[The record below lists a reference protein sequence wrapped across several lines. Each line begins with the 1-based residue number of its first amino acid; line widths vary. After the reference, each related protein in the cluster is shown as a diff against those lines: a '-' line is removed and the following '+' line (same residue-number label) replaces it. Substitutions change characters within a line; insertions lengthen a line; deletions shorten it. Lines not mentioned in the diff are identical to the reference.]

1 MAEEKGSVCVTGATG
16 FIASRLI
23 MGLLQ
28 QGYFVRATVR
38 SHPPAYQQPQ
48 RSSKSSKPISNNP
61 KVLAIEGCIGVFHV
75 AHPIII
81 SEQEPEDE
89 AIKLTVEG
97 TLGILKACLNSKTVK
112 RVVYTSS
119 AATVVYSGNGQGLVD
134 ENTWSDIDF
143 YKTLNR
149 KGTNLYMATKTKTE
163 KAALEFA
170 EKHGLDLVTLIP
182 PLVVGPF
189 ICSHLPSSVGLAL
202 CMILGNRKDHYK
214 YLCKISLVHVDDVAR
229 AHIFLFENPNA
240 KGSSLKE
247 IEGYAEKPS
256 LSSKKLV
263 DSGFEFKHGLDDM
276 YDGAIK
282 SCKENGF
289 L

>member
-1 MAEEKGSVCVTGATG
+1 M
-16 FIASRLI
+16 
-23 MGLLQ
+23 
-28 QGYFVRATVR
+28 
-38 SHPPAYQQPQ
+38 
-48 RSSKSSKPISNNP
+48 
-61 KVLAIEGCIGVFHV
+61 AIEGCIGVFHV

-89 AIKLTVEG
+89 TIKLTVEG

-119 AATVVYSGNGQGLVD
+119 AATVVYSGNDQGLVD

-189 ICSHLPSSVGLAL
+189 ICGHLPSSVGLAL
-202 CMILGNRKDHYK
+202 CMILGKCFVLTMIFGAFFVLLIVMQFARFNLI
-214 YLCKISLVHVDDVAR
+214 YLVV
-229 AHIFLFENPNA
+229 
-240 KGSSLKE
+240 
-247 IEGYAEKPS
+247 
-256 LSSKKLV
+256 LSCLSN
-263 DSGFEFKHGLDDM
+263 SNYTH
-276 YDGAIK
+276 
-282 SCKENGF
+282 
-289 L
+289 